1 MFLQIKGLKLMD
13 EFDALAEFKRQ
24 RERTKLIRK
33 TSYRKSKLDDFSG
46 ELVELRN
53 LGASLSELKQTLKE
67 RNINAD
73 TSTISRWL
81 KNRIPANG

>member
-1 MFLQIKGLKLMD
+1 MD
-13 EFDALAEFKRQ
+13 EFNALAEFKKQ

-33 TSYRKSKLDDFSG
+33 KSYRKSKLDDFSG

-53 LGASLSELKQTLKE
+53 LGSSLSELQQTLKE
-67 RNINAD
+67 KNVNAD

-81 KNRIPANG
+81 KNRIPDNG

>member
-1 MFLQIKGLKLMD
+1 MD
-13 EFDALAEFKRQ
+13 EFNALAEFKKQ

-33 TSYRKSKLDDFSG
+33 ASYRKSKLDDFSG

-53 LGASLSELKQTLKE
+53 LGSSLSELQQTLKE
-67 RNINAD
+67 KNVNAD

-81 KNRIPANG
+81 KNRIPDNG